1 MKPILKALHITWMV
15 FALATS
21 LHAQNKPIAKKTTG
35 PVPIINREIF
45 LGNPEIA
52 AGQLSPNG
60 KFISFLKPYKGVL
73 NIYVKKTE
81 EPFEMAKQL
90 TDNERPVGEYFWSH
104 DSKYILY
111 LKDKGGDE
119 NYNIYAV
126 NPADE
131 AIKATGIPASRNL
144 TPNDKIRAIIFA
156 VSKKN
161 PDIMKI
167 GLNDRDPKWHD
178 LYQLSISTGKLV
190 KLREN
195 KDRISGWVFD
205 WTETARLAVRNP
217 EDGSTEILHID
228 AQGNFNKVYEVGPLE
243 NAGVNAFTSDNK
255 TAYISSNKG
264 SNFVQLLLMDPE
276 TGKTTLVEKDP
287 LNRVDLEDASFS
299 DVTHKLQYTSYYDDR
314 LRLYFKDKK
323 IEADYNIIHKKFPG
337 RQLAWSSSTSD
348 EQKVLITAT
357 SDVHVPEVYLFDRA
371 SKKLVFQYTFRS
383 KLKAFETYLSAMQ
396 SVRYQSSDGLEI
408 QAYLTV
414 PKQTDGKPLPLLV
427 FPHGGPWARDFWG
440 LNGYTQLFA
449 NRGFIV
455 LSPNFRGSTGFGK
468 SFLDAGNLQ
477 WGKLMQDDITW
488 GVKYLISKGMVDPKR
503 VAIMGGS
510 YGGYA
515 TLAGLAFT
523 PDLYAA
529 GVDIVGPSNLFTLMA
544 SIPPYWEAG
553 RKIFT
558 LRMGDQST
566 EEGKKILR
574 EASPL
579 FSVDKIKAPLLI
591 VQGAN
596 DPRVNKGESDQ
607 IVIALRDKGAQVD
620 YILADDEG
628 HGFAKPVNNLG
639 MVAAAEKFLAK
650 YCSTR
655 YQESMPDDVAK
666 RLKENTVDISKVV
679 LVKKSSVPSL
689 KAQPALSGDL
699 AAGRYTYTGD
709 LQVQGQ
715 KLPVMM
721 SRTVVQSGANWNISD
736 SVTVMGQEF
745 YAMSSFVQGSLVGVK
760 QVAVQGPA
768 KSTIDYQTDSVMVSM
783 DMSGKTTTK
792 TLHPDGLCLNDG
804 AGEDMLL
811 ARFPLADGYTTAF
824 YVADG
829 QTQKLKKMILTVVG
843 NEMIGTVNTTLVK
856 LVNDENDK
864 EVTTYY
870 IDPTKKIALKTE
882 QIIPSM
888 MNAKL
893 TMLLQ

>member
-1 MKPILKALHITWMV
+1 MKPIFKVLQITWIV
-15 FALATS
+15 LAFATS
-21 LHAQNKPIAKKTTG
+21 LQAQNKPAAAKTTG
-35 PVPIINREIF
+35 AVPIIDRDIF

-52 AGQLSPNG
+52 GGQISPNG
-60 KFISFLKPYKGVL
+60 KFISFLKPYNGVL

-81 EPFEMAKQL
+81 EPFEKAKQL
-90 TDNERPVGEYFWSH
+90 TANERPVGGYFWSY

-111 LKDKGGDE
+111 QKDKGGDE

-131 AIKATGIPASRNL
+131 AVKATGIPAARNL
-144 TPNDKIRAIIFA
+144 TPNDKIRAIIYA

-161 PDIMKI
+161 PDVLMI

-178 LYQLSISTGKLV
+178 LYQLNISTGKLV

-195 KDRISGWVFD
+195 KDRITNWIFD
-205 WTETARLAVRNP
+205 WTETPRLAVRNP

-228 AQGNFNKVYEVGPLE
+228 AQGNLNKIYEVGPLE

-255 TAYISSNKG
+255 KAYISSNKG
-264 SNFVQLLLMDPE
+264 TNFVQLLLMDPE
-276 TGKTTLVEKDP
+276 TGTTTVVEKDP

-299 DVTHKLQYTSYYDDR
+299 DVTHKLQYTTYYDDR
-314 LRLYFKDKK
+314 LRIYFDDKK
-323 IEADYNIIHKKFPG
+323 LEADYNILHKKFAG

-348 EQKVLITAT
+348 EQKILITAT

-371 SKKLVFQYTFRS
+371 SKKLIFQYTFRP
-383 KLKAFETYLSAMQ
+383 KLKAFESYLSPMQ
-396 SVRYQSSDGLEI
+396 SIRYKSSDGLEI

-414 PKQTDGKPLPLLV
+414 PKQTDGKPMPLLV
-427 FPHGGPWARDFWG
+427 FPHGGPWARDYWG
-440 LNGYTQLFA
+440 LNGYAQLMA

-455 LSPNFRGSTGFGK
+455 LAPNFRGSTGFGK

-488 GVKYLISKGMVDPKR
+488 GVKYLIAKGMVDPKR

-515 TLAGLAFT
+515 VLAGLTFT
-523 PDLYAA
+523 PDLYTA

-544 SIPPYWEAG
+544 SIPPYWESG
-553 RKIFT
+553 RKIFA

-566 EEGKKILR
+566 EEGKKILHD
-574 EASPL
+574 ASPL

-639 MVAAAEKFLAK
+639 MVAASEKFLAK
-650 YCSTR
+650 YCGTR
-655 YQESMPDDVAK
+655 YQESMADDVAK

-679 LVKKSSVPSL
+679 LVKKSAVPLL
-689 KAQPALSGDL
+689 KTQPALSGDL
-699 AAGRYTYTGD
+699 AAGRYNYTGD

-715 KLPVMM
+715 KLPVTMT
-721 SRTVVQSGANWNISD
+721 RTVAQSGANWKISD
-736 SVTVMGQEF
+736 SVTVMGQAF
-745 YAMSSFVQGSLVGVK
+745 TAMSSFVQGSLSGVQ
-760 QVAVQGPA
+760 QVAVQGPV
-768 KSTIDYQTDSVMVSM
+768 KTTIDYHPDSVIVSV
-783 DMSGKTTTK
+783 DMSGKITSK
-792 TLHPDGLCLNDG
+792 TLQPDGFCLNDG
-804 AGEDMLL
+804 AGEDMIL
-811 ARFPLADGYTTAF
+811 ARFPLTAGYTTAF

-829 QTQKLKKMILTVVG
+829 QTQKLKKIILTVTG
-843 NEMIGTVNTTLVK
+843 NEMIGSVNTTVVK
-856 LVNDENDK
+856 QVNDENDK
-864 EVTTYY
+864 DVTVYY
-870 IDPTKKIALKTE
+870 IDPSKKIAIKTE
-882 QIIPSM
+882 QVIPAM

-893 TMLLQ
+893 TMILQ

>member
-1 MKPILKALHITWMV
+1 MRPLIKTLQIAWM
-15 FALATS
+15 ALALS
-21 LHAQNKPIAKKTTG
+21 AGLQAQNKPTAKKPTA
-35 PVPIINREIF
+35 PVPVIDREIF

-52 AGQLSPNG
+52 GGQLSPDG
-60 KFISFLKPYKGVL
+60 KFISFLKPYKEVL
-73 NIYVKKTE
+73 NIYVKKTG
-81 EPFEMAKQL
+81 EPFEKAKQL
-90 TDNERPVGEYFWSH
+90 TANERPVGGYFWSY
-104 DSKYILY
+104 DGKYILY
-111 LKDKGGDE
+111 VKDKGGDE
-119 NYNIYAV
+119 NFNIYAV

-131 AIKATGIPASRNL
+131 AVKATGIPAARNL
-144 TPNDKIRAIIFA
+144 TPNDKIRAIIYA

-161 PDIMKI
+161 PDIMMI

-205 WTETARLAVRNP
+205 WTETPRLAVRNP
-217 EDGSTEILHID
+217 EDGSTEILHVD
-228 AQGNFNKVYEVGPLE
+228 AQGNFKKVYEVGPLE

-255 TAYISSNKG
+255 QVYVSSNKG
-264 SNFVQLLLMDPE
+264 TNFVQLLLMNPE
-276 TGKTTLVEKDP
+276 TGVTTLVEKDP

-299 DVTHKLQYTSYYDDR
+299 DVTHKLEYTSYYDDR
-314 LRLYFKDKK
+314 LRLYFKDKNV
-323 IEADYNIIHKKFPG
+323 EADYNILHKKFPG
-337 RQLAWSSSTSD
+337 RQIAWSSSTRD
-348 EQKVLITAT
+348 EQKVLISTT
-357 SDVHVPEVYLFDRA
+357 SDVYVTEVYLFDRTT
-371 SKKLVFQYTFRS
+371 KKLLFQYTPRP
-383 KLKAFETYLSAMQ
+383 KLKTFEPYLNPMQ
-396 SVRYQSSDGLEI
+396 SVRYKSSDGLEI

-414 PKQTDGKPLPLLV
+414 PKQNDGKPLPLLV
-427 FPHGGPWARDFWG
+427 FPHGGPWARDYWG
-440 LNGYTQLFA
+440 LNGYVQLMA

-455 LSPNFRGSTGFGK
+455 LAPNFRGSTGFGK
-468 SFLDAGNLQ
+468 QFLDAGNLE

-488 GVKYLISKGMVDPKR
+488 GVKYLISKGLVDPKR

-515 TLAGLAFT
+515 VLAGLTFT
-523 PDLYAA
+523 PDVYAA

-553 RKIFT
+553 RKIFA

-566 EEGKKILR
+566 EEGKKILH

-639 MVAAAEKFLAK
+639 MVAASEKFLAK
-650 YCSTR
+650 YCGTR
-655 YQESMPDDVAK
+655 YQESMTDDVAK

-679 LVKKSSVPSL
+679 LVKKSTVPLL
-689 KAQPALSGDL
+689 KTLPAPSGDL
-699 AAGRYTYTGD
+699 AAARYTYTGE

-715 KLPVMM
+715 KLPVTM
-721 SRTVVQSGANWNISD
+721 SRTVALSSTTWNISD
-736 SVTVMGQEF
+736 SVTVMGQQF
-745 YAMSSFVQGSLVGVK
+745 DAMSSFVQGSLAAVK
-760 QVAVQGPA
+760 QVSVQGPV
-768 KSTIDYQTDSVMVSM
+768 KTIIDYHPDSVTVTV
-783 DMSGKTTTK
+783 DMSGKTTSK
-792 TLHPDGLCLNDG
+792 TLLTDGLCFNDG
-804 AGEDMLL
+804 AGEDMIL
-811 ARFPLADGYTTAF
+811 ARFPLAAGYTTAF

-829 QTQKLKKMILTVVG
+829 QTQKLKKMILTVTG
-843 NEMIGTVNTTLVK
+843 NEMIGSVNTTVVK
-856 LVNDENDK
+856 LVNDENEK
-864 EVTTYY
+864 EVITYY
-870 IDPTKKIALKTE
+870 IDPAKKIALKTE
-882 QIIPSM
+882 QVIPAM

>member
-1 MKPILKALHITWMV
+1 MKHIVKALQIAWMV
-15 FALATS
+15 LALTTC

-35 PVPIINREIF
+35 TVPIIDREIF

-52 AGQLSPNG
+52 GGQLSPNG
-60 KFISFLKPYKGVL
+60 KFISFLRPYKGVL
-73 NIYVKKTE
+73 NIYIKKTE
-81 EPFEMAKQL
+81 EPFEKAKQL
-90 TDNERPVGEYFWSH
+90 TDNERPVGGYFWSY

-126 NPADE
+126 NPAGE
-131 AIKATGIPASRNL
+131 AVKATGIPAAHNL

-161 PDIMKI
+161 PDILKI

-205 WTETARLAVRNP
+205 WTETPRLAIRNP

-228 AQGNFNKVYEVGPLE
+228 AKGNFNKVYEVGPLE
-243 NAGVNAFTSDNK
+243 AAGVNAFTSDNK
-255 TAYISSNKG
+255 KAYISSNKG

-299 DVTHKLQYTSYYDDR
+299 EVTHELQYTSYYDDR

-323 IEADYNIIHKKFPG
+323 VEADYNILHKKFPG

-348 EQKVLITAT
+348 EQKVLITTT

-371 SKKLVFQYTFRS
+371 SKKFVFQYTFRS
-383 KLKAFETYLSAMQ
+383 KLKEFEPYLSAMQ

-414 PKQTDGKPLPLLV
+414 PKQTDGDPLPLLV

-515 TLAGLAFT
+515 VLAGLTFT
-523 PDLYAA
+523 PDLYTA

-544 SIPPYWEAG
+544 SIPPYWESG
-553 RKIFT
+553 RKIFA

-566 EEGKKILR
+566 EEGKKILHD
-574 EASPL
+574 ASPL

-639 MVAAAEKFLAK
+639 MVASSEKFLAK
-650 YCSTR
+650 YCGTR

-679 LVKKSSVPSL
+679 LVKKSTVPLL

-699 AAGRYTYTGD
+699 AAGRYTYSGD

-715 KLPVMM
+715 KLPVTM

-736 SVTVMGQEF
+736 SVNVMDQQV
-745 YAMSSFVQGSLVGVK
+745 YAMSSFVQGSLVAVK
-760 QVAVQGPA
+760 QIAVQGPA
-768 KSTIDYQTDSVMVSM
+768 KSTIDYQPDSVTVSV
-783 DMSGKTTTK
+783 DMSGKITSK
-792 TLHPDGLCLNDG
+792 TLQPDGLCLNDG
-804 AGEDMLL
+804 AGEDMIL
-811 ARFPLADGYTTAF
+811 ARFPLAAGYTTAF

-829 QTQKLKKMILTVVG
+829 QTQKLKKIILTVTG
-843 NEMIGTVNTTLVK
+843 NEMIGSVNTTVLK
-856 LVNDENDK
+856 LVNDENDND
-864 EVTTYY
+864 VTTYY

>member
-1 MKPILKALHITWMV
+1 MAFLAFVLSPALFAQTKPM
-15 FALATS
+15 
-21 LHAQNKPIAKKTTG
+21 AKKTATLA
-35 PVPIINREIF
+35 PIIDREIF

-52 AGQLSPNG
+52 GGQLSPDG

-73 NIYVKKTE
+73 NIYVKRTE
-81 EPFEMAKQL
+81 EPFEKAKQL
-90 TDNERPVGEYFWSH
+90 TDNDRPVGGYFWSY
-104 DSKYILY
+104 DGKYILY
-111 LKDKGGDE
+111 VKDKGGDE
-119 NYNIYAV
+119 NFNIYAL
-126 NPADE
+126 NPADP
-131 AIKATGIPASRNL
+131 AVAATGVPAARNL

-161 PDIMKI
+161 PDILMVGI
-167 GLNDRDPKWHD
+167 NDRDPKWHD

-195 KDRISGWVFD
+195 KDRISNWVFD
-205 WTETARLAVRNP
+205 WTETPRLAVRNP

-228 AQGNFNKVYEVGPLE
+228 SQGNFNKVYEVGPLE
-243 NAGVNAFTSDNK
+243 AAGVNAFTADNK
-255 TAYISSNKG
+255 KVYISSNKG
-264 SNFVQLLLMDPE
+264 TNFVQLLLMDPE
-276 TGKTTLVEKDP
+276 TGATTLVEKDP

-299 DVTHKLQYTSYYDDR
+299 DVTHELQYTSYYDDR
-314 LRLYFKDKK
+314 LRLYFRDKK
-323 IEADYNIIHKKFPG
+323 VEADYNLLHQKFPG
-337 RQLAWSSSTSD
+337 RQIAWSSSTND
-348 EQKVLITAT
+348 EKKVLINTT
-357 SDVHVPEVYLFDRA
+357 SDVHVAEIYLFDRTT
-371 SKKLVFQYTFRS
+371 KKTVFQYTPRP
-383 KLKAFETYLSAMQ
+383 KLKAFETYLSPMQ
-396 SVRYQSSDGLEI
+396 SVRYKSSDGLEI

-414 PKQTDGKPLPLLV
+414 PKNSAGKPLPLLV
-427 FPHGGPWARDFWG
+427 FPHGGPWARDYWG
-440 LNGYTQLFA
+440 LNGYAQLMA

-455 LSPNFRGSTGFGK
+455 LAPNFRGSTGFGK
-468 SFLDAGNLQ
+468 AFLDAGNLQ
-477 WGKLMQDDITW
+477 WGRLMQDDITW
-488 GVKYLISKGMVDPKR
+488 GVKYLIAKGMVDPKR

-515 TLAGLAFT
+515 TLAGLTFT
-523 PDLYAA
+523 PELYAA

-566 EEGKKILR
+566 EEGKKILHA
-574 EASPL
+574 ASPL

-650 YCSTR
+650 YCGTR

-679 LVKKSSVPSL
+679 LVKKSSATLL
-689 KAQPALSGDL
+689 KALPAPSSDL

-715 KLPVMM
+715 KLPVTM
-721 SRTVVQSGANWNISD
+721 SRTIAAGAGNWNVAD
-736 SVTVMGQEF
+736 SLGVMGQQVS
-745 YAMSSFVQGSLVGVK
+745 ATSSFVQGSLAGVK

-768 KSTIDYQTDSVMVSM
+768 KSTIDYTPDSVTVSV
-783 DMSGKTTTK
+783 DMSGKLSSK
-792 TLHPDGLCLNDG
+792 TLKADGLVVNDG
-804 AGEDMLL
+804 AGLDMII
-811 ARFPLADGYTTAF
+811 ARFPLAAGYTTAF

-829 QTQKLKKMILTVVG
+829 QTQKLKKMILTVTG
-843 NEMIGTVNTTLVK
+843 NEMVGSVNTTVVK
-856 LVNDENDK
+856 VVNDENDK
-864 EVTTYY
+864 DVTTYY
-870 IDPTKKIALKTE
+870 IDPAKKIAVKSE
-882 QIIPSM
+882 QIIPAM
-888 MNAKL
+888 MNAKI